1 MCLPPPPQWP
11 PVIPARR
18 LEEWEKQVMAQE
30 MLRQSQWQRA
40 RRRTYT
46 ALPPVSEW
54 PTVKA
59 ATTLSLWS
67 RLKSRASRVTWNSWG

>member
-1 MCLPPPPQWP
+1 MCWPPPPQWP
-11 PVIPARR
+11 PVRGR
-18 LEEWEKQVMAQE
+18 LEDWEKHVIAQE
-30 MLRQSQWQRA
+30 ILRQRQWQ

-67 RLKSRASRVTWNSWG
+67 RLKSRASRVTWDSWG